1 VQIGILGPFE
11 VRTDDGA
18 LADVPGAR
26 LRALLIALA
35 LEPGRVVSKATLID
49 WIWGEQP
56 PADTANALQR
66 LVSRLRKALPEG
78 LIEGQPGGYRLM
90 AEPDVVDAVRFER
103 FVAQARDAEGP
114 RRVRLLRDALALWR
128 GAAMGDVG
136 LEDSEAL
143 DAAIARLERLRLTA
157 LEDRFDAEV
166 TLGHGAELVA
176 ELTDLV
182 AAYPVRERLVAALM
196 RALAAAGRDSEA
208 LFAYE
213 RTREALADLLGVD
226 PSPELS
232 AVHVALL
239 RGELGRPEENRKTNV
254 RAELTSFVGRDADVA
269 AVREL
274 IGEHRLTTLIG
285 PGGSG
290 KTRLATETARTL
302 LGDLPDGVWLVELAA
317 IGADGD
323 VAQATLDG
331 LGLRDGL
338 LGMTPSASPG
348 AGPVD
353 SLIAAIREREALLIL
368 DNCEHVIESAAAFA
382 DRVLGECRRLRILA
396 TSREPLGITGEALWQ
411 VEPLAL
417 PDAPGEIE
425 SSPAVQLLRD
435 RAGAVRKDLSGDAR
449 TLSTMARICRA
460 LDGMPLA
467 IELAA
472 ARLRTMTIEQLA
484 SRLDDRFRLLTSGSR
499 TALPRHKTLRAV
511 VDWSWELL
519 TDAER
524 MVLRRLSVFSGGASL
539 EAAERVCAAPAVPFS
554 GPFSGEQ
561 SAVEQVKQDEV
572 LELLTSLAEKS
583 LLITEGDSA
592 QSDGA
597 LSYRMLGTIK
607 EYAWDRLTEAG
618 ESDLARQAHLG
629 YFTDLAESAEPHLRR
644 AEQLAWLARLEADHD
659 NIGAAMRGA
668 IAAGE
673 AQAAMRLAAAAGWYW
688 WLGGRRSEGF
698 ELIVAA
704 TNIPGEV
711 TDEVRAMVY
720 ALVVHFVASG
730 RGDGHEAAEW
740 IHQAYRFSQRSQQG
754 NPLLGLVTPL
764 ERMLQAPGASLS
776 AWESVLDNEV
786 PWVRAL
792 ARLQLGKIRILL
804 GQGVREGE
812 ADLELALAEFR
823 GLGERFGI
831 SLALSEL
838 AEQMAKRGEFAG
850 ACELYEQAAAVVTEV
865 GATED
870 VIRLRT
876 RQALLYWLQGDQD
889 ASAGAIA
896 EAERSAD
903 GVTWPY
909 ALVELALAK
918 AELARW
924 GGRTEEARHQLG
936 VAITFLGDDA
946 ELANIRAEL
955 HDVLGYLSDDLLEA
969 RTHRVAAWQAASEAG
984 LAPLIAQIIVGV
996 ADLAV
1001 RLDQYEQ
1008 AARLLAAS
1016 VGVRGLPDRS
1026 HPDAARIEQAAQRH
1040 LGEARFAEV
1049 TREGT
1054 QASWSEL
1061 VEVTLAS

>member
-11 VRTDDGA
+11 VRADDGV
-18 LADVPGAR
+18 LGDVPGAR

-35 LEPGRVVSKATLID
+35 LEPGRVVSKATLVD

-66 LVSRLRKALPEG
+66 LVSRLRKALPEQ
-78 LIEGQPGGYRLM
+78 LIEGQPGGYRLTV
-90 AEPDVVDAVRFER
+90 EPDAVDAVRFER
-103 FVAQARDAEGP
+103 LVARARDAEGP
-114 RRVRLLRDALALWR
+114 RRVQLLRDALALWR
-128 GAAMGDVG
+128 GPAMADVG

-143 DAAIARLERLRLTA
+143 DAAVTRLERLRLAA

-166 TLGHGAELVA
+166 GLGQAGELIA

-182 AAYPVRERLVAALM
+182 AAHPMRERLAAALM
-196 RALAAAGRDSEA
+196 RALAAAGRDTEA
-208 LFAYE
+208 LLVYE
-213 RTREALADLLGVD
+213 RTREILADQLGVD
-226 PSPELS
+226 PSPEVS
-232 AVHVALL
+232 ALHVALL
-239 RGELGRPEENRKTNV
+239 RGELGRREETRKTNV
-254 RAELTSFVGRDADVA
+254 RAELTSFVGREADVA
-269 AVREL
+269 AIREL
-274 IGEHRLTTLIG
+274 IGEGRLTTLIG

-302 LGDLPDGVWLVELAA
+302 LGDVPDGVWLVELAA

-323 VAQATLDG
+323 VAQATLAA
-331 LGLRDGL
+331 LGLRDAL
-338 LGMTPSASPG
+338 LGAAPSAD
-348 AGPVD
+348 PVD
-353 SLIAAIREREALLIL
+353 GLITAIREREALLIL

-396 TSREPLGITGEALWQ
+396 TSREPLGITGEALWPT
-411 VEPLAL
+411 EPLAL
-417 PDAPGEIE
+417 PGAGAGAGVGAGEIE
-425 SSPAVQLLRD
+425 SSPAIRLLRD
-435 RAGAVRKDLSGDAR
+435 RAGAVRKDLGGDAR
-449 TLSTMARICRA
+449 TLSAMVRICRA

-484 SRLDDRFRLLTSGSR
+484 NRLDNRFRLLTGGSR
-499 TALPRHKTLRAV
+499 TALPRHRTLRAV
-511 VDWSWELL
+511 VDWSWDLL

-524 MVLRRLSVFSGGASL
+524 LVLRRLSVFAGGASL
-539 EAAERVCAAPAVPFS
+539 EAAERAAAAPAA
-554 GPFSGEQ
+554 GPPAAGP
-561 SAVEQVKQDEV
+561 SAVEQDEV

-583 LLITEGDSA
+583 LLVTEGDS
-592 QSDGA
+592 SPGDGA
-597 LSYRMLGTIK
+597 LRYRMLGTIK
-607 EYAWDRLTEAG
+607 EYAADRLTEAG

-629 YFTDLAESAEPHLRR
+629 YFTELAESAEPHLRR
-644 AEQLAWLARLEADHD
+644 AEQLVWLARLEADHD
-659 NIGAAMRGA
+659 NISAAMRGA
-668 IAAGE
+668 IAAGQ

-698 ELIVAA
+698 ELMVAA
-704 TNIPGEV
+704 TNIPGDV

-720 ALVVHFVASG
+720 ALVVNFVTSG

-740 IHQAYRFSQRSQQG
+740 IHQAYRFSQRSRPG
-754 NPLLGLVTPL
+754 NPLLGLVIPL

-776 AWESVLDNEV
+776 AWESVLDNED

-792 ARLQLGKIRILL
+792 ARLQLGKMQSML
-804 GQGVREGE
+804 GQGGQE
-812 ADLELALAEFR
+812 AEANLELALAEFR
-823 GLGERFGI
+823 ALGERFGI
-831 SLALSEL
+831 SFALSEL
-838 AEQMAKRGEFAG
+838 AEQIAKRGDFAG
-850 ACELYEQAAAVVTEV
+850 ACELYEQAVTVVTEV

-870 VIRLRT
+870 VIRMRT
-876 RQALLYWLQGDQD
+876 RLALLYWLKGDRD
-889 ASAGAIA
+889 ASAAAMA

-909 ALVELALAK
+909 ALVELALAQ

-924 GGRTEEARHQLG
+924 GGHAEEARRQLG
-936 VAITFLGDDA
+936 VATTLLGDDA

-955 HDVLGYLSDDLLEA
+955 HDVLGYLADDLKQA
-969 RTHRVAAWQAASEAG
+969 RTHRVAAWEAASEAG
-984 LAPLIAQIIVGV
+984 LAPVIARMLVGF
-996 ADLAV
+996 ADLAL
-1001 RLDQYEQ
+1001 RSDQYEQ

-1016 VGVRGLPDRS
+1016 VGVRGLPDLS
-1026 HPDAARIEQAAQRH
+1026 QPDAARIEQAARRH

-1054 QASWSEL
+1054 QTSWSQL